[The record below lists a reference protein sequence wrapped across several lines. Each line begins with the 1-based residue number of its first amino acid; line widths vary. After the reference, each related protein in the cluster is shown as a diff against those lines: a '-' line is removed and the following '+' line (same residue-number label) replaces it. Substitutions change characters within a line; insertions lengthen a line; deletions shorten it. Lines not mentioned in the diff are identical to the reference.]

1 MIYNPRIN
9 NHEKRVI
16 KDNVYALGM
25 PTTILDLMVETNT
38 FRQPAQQD
46 LARRFAANYEHSQSY
61 LRPPKESIRFFLVNP
76 GGSQWVLDNGRNL
89 RVLPSYM
96 ATDLDPVRFEWSACD
111 VGRLYQRSNGG
122 RGLGFLGGSR
132 RVNFLGCGGAFWIG
146 Y

>member
-89 RVLPSYM
+89 RVLPS
-96 ATDLDPVRFEWSACD
+96 
-111 VGRLYQRSNGG
+111 
-122 RGLGFLGGSR
+122 
-132 RVNFLGCGGAFWIG
+132 
-146 Y
+146 